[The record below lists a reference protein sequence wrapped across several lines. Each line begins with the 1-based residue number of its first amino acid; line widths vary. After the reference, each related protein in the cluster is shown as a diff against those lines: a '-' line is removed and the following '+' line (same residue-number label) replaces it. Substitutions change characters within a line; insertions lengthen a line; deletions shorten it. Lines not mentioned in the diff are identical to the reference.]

1 MPKTESSNPSAEAM
15 VLSLRAMGYDLSTA
29 IADLIDNSI
38 SANETNIHVDFS
50 WNEGSPWIL
59 ISDDGDGMSESE
71 LKRAMKPGS
80 QSPNKKRDIDDL
92 GRFGLGLKTASW
104 SQCKK
109 MTVLTSK
116 AGKYS
121 NRCWD
126 LEHVV
131 SKDKWELILDLPSKS
146 LELLLK
152 RLKEN
157 DKGTAVLWE
166 NLDRIIGDFTGG
178 DDESESS
185 MKNNFQEKMVN
196 TVKSHLEMVFHRYL
210 SGRGAKH
217 IFVGAFNCEPWDPFL
232 SLHESTEEISTEKY
246 QDDKIVITPYILP
259 HSSKMTELEKE
270 EAQGPNGWALQQGFY
285 VYRQKRMIICGG
297 YLDLGL
303 KTMDHHRLCRIKVDI
318 TNDLDHEW
326 RVDVKKAT
334 ASPPLMYRGQLL
346 RIAESTREKSSKRY
360 RARTT
365 VRSGPGKRSQNDD
378 IWHRKII
385 GTKYLYKINRKS
397 PAIEHLRR
405 ESGLKVSDLNSI
417 LHLVERTVP
426 HRSITVDNNDLN
438 DSTVEI
444 PDDKVIP
451 PQSLIDGAISFVE
464 LEISNGKSK
473 QDAVDYVCSSIFPIA
488 HPMLRTEL
496 ENKFLM

>member
-1 MPKTESSNPSAEAM
+1 MTNTESSNPSAEAM

-38 SANETNIHVDFS
+38 SANATDIHVDFS
-50 WNEGSPWIL
+50 WNSGAPWIL
-59 ISDDGDGMSESE
+59 ISDNGDGMSESE
-71 LKRAMKPGS
+71 LKKAMKPGS
-80 QSPNKKRDIDDL
+80 QSPNEIREVDDL

-109 MTVLTSK
+109 MTVLSRK
-116 AGKYS
+116 KGKLS

-126 LEHVV
+126 LDHVV
-131 SKDKWELILDLPSKS
+131 SEDKWELILDLPTVS
-146 LELLLK
+146 LEILMK
-152 RLKEN
+152 RLN
-157 DKGTAVLWE
+157 SYDSGTAVLWE
-166 NLDRIIGDFTGG
+166 NLDRIIGDFSGG
-178 DDESESS
+178 DEET
-185 MKNNFQEKMVN
+185 MKNSFQEKMVN
-196 TVKSHLEMVFHRYL
+196 SVKEHLEMVFHRYL
-210 SGRGAKH
+210 SGKGAKKIH
-217 IFVGAFNCEPWDPFL
+217 VGTFDCVPRDPFL
-232 SLHESTEEISTEKY
+232 SHHESTEEIVTERY
-246 QDDKIVITPYILP
+246 QDQRIVITPYILP
-259 HSSKMTELEKE
+259 HSSKMTESEKE
-270 EAQGPNGWALQQGFY
+270 DAQGPNGWALQQGFY

-303 KTMDHHRLCRIKVDI
+303 KPMDHHRLCRIKVDI

-334 ASPPLMYRGQLL
+334 ASPPLIYRGELL

-365 VRSGPGKRSQNDD
+365 VRRGTMGYSQNND
-378 IWHRKII
+378 IWQRKAI
-385 GTKYLYKINRKS
+385 GTKYLYKINRNS
-397 PAIEHLRR
+397 PAIEHLR
-405 ESGLKVSDLNSI
+405 ELSNLSKSQLNSI

-444 PDDKVIP
+444 PDDKIMP
-451 PQSLIDGAISFVE
+451 PQSLIEGAISFVK

-473 QDAVDYVCSSIFPIA
+473 QDAVDYVCGSIFPIG
-488 HPMLRTEL
+488 HSKLYSEL
-496 ENKFLM
+496 EKEFLM